1 MKIYV
6 ENDSLPLLLLLNST
20 KDNKNNIKL
29 KKILGKID
37 KYLVKKEHVID
48 IYSKIGI
55 YQVHENQIY
64 KLHVKS
70 ETPHEDIILKTS
82 DDKNITL
89 LIDDSN
95 TEKEIVNQLPY
106 EHVKTQILTHIYSLN
121 KKNNNGLFL
130 VIEFIKNLEEE
141 NNVKP
146 INYYFEYTQ
155 PLVKSKIGNTD
166 IPLEDIN
173 VFLSLL
179 N

>member
-1 MKIYV
+1 
-6 ENDSLPLLLLLNST
+6 
-20 KDNKNNIKL
+20 
-29 KKILGKID
+29 
-37 KYLVKKEHVID
+37 
-48 IYSKIGI
+48 
-55 YQVHENQIY
+55 
-64 KLHVKS
+64 
-70 ETPHEDIILKTS
+70 
-82 DDKNITL
+82 